1 MIRFFINIPYK
12 THISNILKALG
23 ILNIEYLL
31 YTQIC
36 ILIKLLHRHVHT
48 KSSLVS
54 CLTDNYHKLDICK
67 YIMEISD
74 VLKKDKEQIIFY
86 PDRTRKKLLEHYY
99 YDNVDMNLMEEIT
112 EILQYYNFDNKKKLL
127 NLIKV

>member
-1 MIRFFINIPYK
+1 M
-12 THISNILKALG
+12 
-23 ILNIEYLL
+23 
-31 YTQIC
+31 
-36 ILIKLLHRHVHT
+36 
-48 KSSLVS
+48 S
-54 CLTDNYHKLDICK
+54 CLTDDYLKLDICK
-67 YIMEISD
+67 YIMEIIE
-74 VLKKDKEQIIFY
+74 VLKKEKEQIIFY